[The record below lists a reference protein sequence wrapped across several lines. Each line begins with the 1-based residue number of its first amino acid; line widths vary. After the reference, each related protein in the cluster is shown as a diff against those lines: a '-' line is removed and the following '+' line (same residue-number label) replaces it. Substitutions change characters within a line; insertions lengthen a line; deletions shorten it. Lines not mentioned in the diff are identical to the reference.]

1 MNELNKNENN
11 LSKFHAFFKYLLG
24 GNERDVLYSFYTDY
38 CKALRGEKAGT
49 AYDITVDGFLP
60 KAYESI
66 SEFTGIE
73 DNALRRTID
82 RLVKKGLLQ
91 KKPGDENSCRCN
103 YYKLELRSEV
113 FIKIAE
119 DMLAKKS
126 KVSDINSRK
135 LAKKL
140 VPRGIS
146 ILQQNPHLLLAFGF
160 IKPCDVSKDKTY
172 LLCINEEQKE
182 QEKHEKQ
189 EKQEEQEEQKEAE
202 PSNVINLPTT
212 NNQSRAIYLSKYFAD
227 AYKKYRE
234 QTYNVTNE
242 DIELLNNAIAKYPY
256 SDTTWEEIINTFLDR
271 FKNIHRHTNPD
282 VDTTISE
289 VVPDISKL
297 VQEKTIDCIFNL
309 YRRFIKSIKSVSC

>member
-1 MNELNKNENN
+1 MNKLNKNENN

-60 KAYESI
+60 KSYESI

-91 KKPGDENSCRCN
+91 KKPGDENSYYCN

-119 DMLAKKS
+119 EKLAKKS
-126 KVSDINSRK
+126 KASDIYSRK

-146 ILQQNPHLLLAFGF
+146 ILQQNSNLLLAFGF
-160 IKPCDVSKDKTY
+160 IKPCDISKDKTY
-172 LLCINEEQKE
+172 LLCINEEQ
-182 QEKHEKQ
+182 EKQ
-189 EKQEEQEEQKEAE
+189 ETPSQE
-202 PSNVINLPTT
+202 
-212 NNQSRAIYLSKYFAD
+212 
-227 AYKKYRE
+227 
-234 QTYNVTNE
+234 
-242 DIELLNNAIAKYPY
+242 
-256 SDTTWEEIINTFLDR
+256 
-271 FKNIHRHTNPD
+271 TNPQK
-282 VDTTISE
+282 IPPLSE
-289 VVPDISKL
+289 YKNNRDPFKV
-297 VQEKTIDCIFNL
+297 IDL
-309 YRRFIKSIKSVSC
+309 ARRAN